1 LSGSPERLCA
11 HNSAS
16 TTPPSRARG
25 LLLSVTLAAL
35 LAAALVAFFSLRL
48 WRQPIW
54 SDAGRSR
61 FFIALAAA
69 FILAVVLHRARS
81 LLLVLGL
88 GVATFLY
95 TLAAVGAVAT
105 LGAAYWLGG
114 VWCLGR
120 RVLRLLRLPPGGG
133 GVPALLLELPLG
145 LALVSFGMGAT
156 AWLPIHRAWLH
167 LLWPGLALA
176 LEARALYAA
185 LRSLRTAIWRRA
197 SLAGYLASVPVAF
210 LVFVYWQAALMPEV
224 SADGLAMHLNIA
236 ARMAAHG
243 SFHFDVSRAVWAVM
257 PMAGDWL
264 YASAYL
270 AGGEAAARLVNL
282 AFLLLLAGFV
292 YSLARRWLESAGALL
307 VVALF
312 LSTPLAYL
320 VTGSMF
326 VENAWTLFL
335 MAAVAA
341 VERWIEAEERR
352 WLWVAG
358 ALAGS
363 AAAGKFG
370 AIGCVL
376 ALAVGVSLALAGR
389 RRMHAGLLAGAAVF
403 VLFAAPPYLQAL
415 IRTGN
420 PMFPY
425 FNHVFRSPLLDAS
438 QPLRDTRF
446 PAYLRPDLLYQI
458 TFHSHRFLDS
468 LDGTSGFQLFV
479 LWPVALLALRRR
491 LPYWVTVAAV
501 AAPLIL
507 LVVFAALAYLRYAYP
522 VYVLVAVLAA
532 WLLAEARR
540 YGPWLGR
547 AVAGAAILC
556 VLGNTWML
564 GAASGNNGDFALNLV
579 FDPAARERFVSS
591 AAPER
596 VLIQYLNQT
605 APDQPAVFMNSNATA
620 DLLGRAYTDTWHT
633 PDFEQMLSR
642 TRSTGEL
649 LGEFNRLGIRYLVAN
664 IAGDHLAIHHSTL
677 RTLVAACGQMERE
690 VAGLAL
696 VRLRDDCAPAF
707 FEQRSTAVAQPGLYD
722 DRSPSI
728 EYAGDWYLDDGFRE
742 AAQGTL
748 SYTNRPGLAF
758 EFRFE
763 GTRVTWV
770 FTRAFNRGK
779 ARVFLDGTEV
789 SVLDLYT
796 RVTAWQQRR
805 TFLAGG
811 PGPHLLRVELLP
823 EKNPASTD
831 TTVDVDLLIV
841 ER

>member
-16 TTPPSRARG
+16 TTTPSRARG
-25 LLLSVTLAAL
+25 LFLSVTLAAL

-61 FFIALAAA
+61 FLIALAAA
-69 FILAVVLHRARS
+69 LILTAVLHRARS

-88 GVATFLY
+88 GAAAFLY
-95 TLAAVGAVAT
+95 TLAAVGAAAT

-120 RVLRLLRLPPGGG
+120 RVLRLLRLRPAGG

-156 AWLPIHRAWLH
+156 AWLPIHRAWVH

-176 LEARALYAA
+176 LEARAVYAA
-185 LRSLRTAIWRRA
+185 LRSLRTAVSRRT

-236 ARMAAHG
+236 AWIAAHG

-292 YSLARRWLESAGALL
+292 YSLARRCLESAGALL

-341 VERWIEAEERR
+341 VERWIEAKEQR

-363 AAAGKFG
+363 AVAGKFG
-370 AIGCVL
+370 ALGCVL
-376 ALAVGVSLALAGR
+376 ALAVGVSLALVGR
-389 RRMHAGLLAGAAVF
+389 KRMHAGLLAGAAVF

-507 LVVFAALAYLRYAYP
+507 LVVFAALAYLRYVYP
-522 VYVLVAVLAA
+522 VYVLAAVLAA
-532 WLLAEARR
+532 WLLAEAGR
-540 YGPWLGR
+540 YSRWLGR
-547 AVAGAAILC
+547 AAAGAAILC

-579 FDPAARERFVSS
+579 FDPAARERFLSS

-605 APDQPAVFMNSNATA
+605 APGQPAVFMNSNATA
-620 DLLGRAYTDTWHT
+620 GLLGRAYTDTWHT

-649 LGEFNRLGIRYLVAN
+649 LGEFNRLGIRYLFAN
-664 IAGDHLAIHHSTL
+664 VAGDHLAIHHSTV
-677 RTLVAACGQMERE
+677 RTLVAACGQIERE

-707 FEQRSTAVAQPGLYD
+707 FDQRSTAVAQPGLYD

-789 SVLDLYT
+789 SVLDLYS

>member
-1 LSGSPERLCA
+1 
-11 HNSAS
+11 
-16 TTPPSRARG
+16 
-25 LLLSVTLAAL
+25 
-35 LAAALVAFFSLRL
+35 LAAALIAFYFLRL
-48 WRQPIW
+48 WDQPIW

-69 FILAVVLHRARS
+69 LILAALLHRARS

-88 GVATFLY
+88 GVAAFLY
-95 TLAAVGAVAT
+95 TLAAVGAAAT

-120 RVLRLLRLPPGGG
+120 RVLRLLQLQPGGG
-133 GVPALLLELPLG
+133 SVPALLLELPLG

-156 AWLPIHRAWLH
+156 AWLPIHRAWVH

-176 LEARALYAA
+176 LEARSLYAA
-185 LRSLRTAIWRRA
+185 QRSPRTAVWRRT

-236 ARMAAHG
+236 AWMAAHG

-270 AGGEAAARLVNL
+270 AGGEAAARLVNF

-307 VVALF
+307 VVTLF

-341 VERWIEAEERR
+341 VERWSETQGRR
-352 WLWVAG
+352 WVWVAA

-370 AIGCVL
+370 ALACVL
-376 ALAVGVSLALAGR
+376 ALAIGVFLALAGKKR
-389 RRMHAGLLAGAAVF
+389 PGGLLAGAAVF

-415 IRTGN
+415 VRTGN
-420 PMFPY
+420 PVFPY
-425 FNHVFRSPLLDAS
+425 LNNVFRSPLFDSS
-438 QPLRDTRF
+438 QPLRDMRF
-446 PAYLRPDLLYQI
+446 PAYLWPDLIYQI
-458 TFHSHRFLDS
+458 TFRSHRFMGS
-468 LDGTSGFQLFV
+468 SDGASGFHLFV

-507 LVVFAALAYLRYAYP
+507 LIVFAAQAYLRYVYP
-522 VYVLVAVLAA
+522 VYVLGAVLAA
-532 WLLAEARR
+532 WLLAEGRR
-540 YGPWLGR
+540 YSPWLGR
-547 AVAGAAILC
+547 AVAGAAMLC
-556 VLGNTWML
+556 MLGNTWML
-564 GAASGNNGDFALNLV
+564 GAASGYNGDFALNLV
-579 FDPAARERFVSS
+579 FDRTARERFLSS
-591 AAPER
+591 AAPQR
-596 VLIQYLNQT
+596 VLISYLNRT
-605 APDQPAVFMNSNATA
+605 APGQAAAFMNMNATA
-620 DLLGRAYTDTWHT
+620 GLVGRAYTDTWHT

-642 TRSTGEL
+642 ARSTEEL
-649 LGEFNRLGIRYLVAN
+649 LAEFNRLGIRHLVAG
-664 IAGDHLAIHHSTL
+664 IAGDHIEIHHSTV
-677 RTLVAACGQMERE
+677 RTLVAACGQMERQ
-690 VAGLAL
+690 VAGFAL
-696 VRLRDDCAPAF
+696 VRLRDDCGPAL
-707 FEQRSTAVAQPGLYD
+707 FEKRPTAEAQPGLYD
-722 DRSPSI
+722 DRSPLI

-748 SYTNRPGLAF
+748 SYTDRPGLAF

-779 ARVFLDGTEV
+779 ARVFLDGTEAA
-789 SVLDLYT
+789 VLDLYKP
-796 RVTAWQQRR
+796 VTAWQQRQ
-805 TFLAGG
+805 TFQTSG
-811 PGPHLLRVELLP
+811 PGPHLLRVEVLP
-823 EKNPASTD
+823 EKNPASTG
-831 TTVDVDLLIV
+831 TTIDVDLLIV